1 MHKRGAVLIRIST
14 DDSEAPV
21 QLSQK
26 YGASMRTASKL
37 LARAHELRIAE
48 MQLLALAPPPPKD
61 LKLQL
66 IELKELLDE
75 DFITQEEYS
84 LKRQSLLA
92 SF

>member
-1 MHKRGAVLIRIST
+1 
-14 DDSEAPV
+14 
-21 QLSQK
+21 
-26 YGASMRTASKL
+26 
-37 LARAHELRIAE
+37 